1 MSKSLIFVILAA
13 IMLVLV
19 PIIPKMI
26 SLRISILHW
35 LKLHKLADWHQRY
48 SKGIAVF
55 VRVILIVLAGYL
67 LYIGIPNL

>member
-1 MSKSLIFVILAA
+1 MSKSLILVILAA
-13 IMLVLV
+13 IMLILV

-26 SLRISILHW
+26 SLRISILRW
-35 LKLHKLADWHQRY
+35 LKLNRLADWHQRY

-67 LYIGIPNL
+67 LYIGVPGL